1 MRASSI
7 FAEEG
12 TIRIRPWI
20 LACALLVSC
29 GTASDRD
36 PPADIPVPVPQPL
49 PPVAPAAPEPAP
61 APAPAPSPA
70 IDPAPPLSRP
80 YYPPCTA
87 ERTDICLQISKIPV
101 NGGGGA
107 GGRRKPVGG
116 KVIRDPKF
124 PPDVPDPPDPPES
137 CPADRLDCRIAQ
149 QGWGSFGRPRGL
161 QVNRADG
168 LEFAVGMDQDTIIR
182 ELGDTP
188 PAGFRDVN
196 VAECLRVTLD
206 TPAALEIVGPNAQIR
221 QLPRGK
227 PGDFWSW
234 AIRPKRSGAFT
245 VHAKVE
251 VLRSENG
258 KCTEIPL
265 DAFTRRVAL
274 DVSAAGPR
282 PKPVPTPMCLKNGQ
296 EVPCDS
302 RWSWT
307 MLGWLTLSILLAG
320 LVVAIIAKGR
330 RRRRLRRVD
339 E

>member
-1 MRASSI
+1 VRKPI
-7 FAEEG
+7 
-12 TIRIRPWI
+12 W
-20 LACALLVSC
+20 V
-29 GTASDRD
+29 
-36 PPADIPVPVPQPL
+36 
-49 PPVAPAAPEPAP
+49 PEP
-61 APAPAPSPA
+61 
-70 IDPAPPLSRP
+70 
-80 YYPPCTA
+80 
-87 ERTDICLQISKIPV
+87 IPDE
-101 NGGGGA
+101 
-107 GGRRKPVGG
+107 P
-116 KVIRDPKF
+116 
-124 PPDVPDPPDPPES
+124 

-274 DVSAAGPR
+274 DVSAAGSSR
-282 PKPVPTPMCLKNGQ
+282 PTPVPHPMCLKNGRAA
-296 EVPCDS
+296 PCDS

-307 MLGWLTLSILLAG
+307 MLGWLILSILLVG
-320 LVVAIIAKGR
+320 LVIAIIAKGR